1 MHYLHK
7 ILVYIPYVK
16 ESCGEA
22 SNKSE
27 LMNNIRM
34 YAEHETEEY
43 YCDVFDWRETQTAGR
58 WESEYPEN
66 VLLAVDN
73 IQDFTDELREVKSY
87 QDSSVDY
94 ALSRLKGT
102 VGTDLEKIVKDIWD
116 RDDDLFGLDSSD
128 NWNVA
133 MSSICLKDIAF
144 MLSGIYTSDSMFYNT
159 FERTAR
165 LYPSD
170 IRKVEN
176 NPENWALVMFDYHD

>member
-58 WESEYPEN
+58 WKSEYPEN
-66 VLLAVDN
+66 VLLAEDDV
-73 IQDFTDELREVKSY
+73 QKFADELKTTMINQKSY
-87 QDSSVDY
+87 IDD
-94 ALSRLKGT
+94 ALTKLRKT
-102 VGTDLEKIVKDIWD
+102 IGTDLEEIVEKHWESD
-116 RDDDLFGLDSSD
+116 RYSFNEDDDLVIETSML
-128 NWNVA
+128 NL
-133 MSSICLKDIAF
+133 MSIIC
-144 MLSGIYTSDSMFYNT
+144 MLSGTYTSDSMFYNT
-159 FERTAR
+159 YNGTAR
-165 LYPSD
+165 IYPSD
-170 IRKVEN
+170 IRIVERY
-176 NPENWALVMFDYHD
+176 PEDWALVMFDYHD